1 MDSSIDIIEPNS
13 TDGILPQDVT
23 VGADS
28 SPDENDGEPR
38 SAGSLKL
45 KLDQFEGPFDLLLT
59 LLSRQSIEIT
69 DISISQVT
77 DQYLE
82 VIFEA
87 GMFKVEIGSE
97 FLVMAAALIHMKTRK
112 LLPKPQEEE
121 PGELTEEQL
130 AQHIELYKQY
140 KAAAEALAGRYELWQ
155 DAITRPQEVM
165 EFPKLQESV
174 ELDSMALISSYERV
188 KLRFETLRNDNK
200 EKMDVILKIEK
211 VSLRDKI
218 RQVVKVIRSRISV
231 RFSEIFNRKS
241 SSVPE
246 VVTGFLAVLELD
258 RRERVVVN
266 QNEPFGEI
274 EIRRKDD
281 DLADLDIDLE
291 EYNEWDDGE

>member
-13 TDGILPQDVT
+13 TDGILPQEIT

-28 SPDENDGEPR
+28 LPDENDGEPR